1 MKANPSDELQIK
13 KVTLYKNDLGFFER
27 QSDFQP
33 SSNDA
38 VASYEFSMYIPT
50 ESKPLVVD
58 TLSVK
63 SPGLV
68 TVNYDVEKN

>member
-1 MKANPSDELQIK
+1 
-13 KVTLYKNDLGFFER
+13 
-27 QSDFQP
+27 
-33 SSNDA
+33 